1 LNIGNLLDRRDFSLN
16 FVFTAA
22 DRKTFAKDM
31 FRINGTTVSIAAI
44 LAIRF
49 TGRILADQE
58 L

>member
-22 DRKTFAKDM
+22 DRKNFAKDM

-44 LAIRF
+44 RF